1 MQEERL
7 KILFQYLEEEPNE
20 PFNVYAIAMEYINK
34 DIEKAKF
41 YLEKLLTEH
50 PDYVPT
56 YYHAAAV
63 YVELED
69 YINAEHT
76 YKLGI
81 EKAHQQQS
89 TKAFDELKRAYRML
103 LDEMEN

>member
-34 DIEKAKF
+34 DIQKAKF

-69 YINAEHT
+69 YTKAEQI
-76 YKLGI
+76 YLLGI

-89 TKAFDELKRAYRML
+89 MKAFDELKRAYRMF
-103 LDEMEN
+103 LDEME

>member
-20 PFNVYAIAMEYINK
+20 PFNVYAIAMEYMSK
-34 DIEKAKF
+34 DIQKAKF

-69 YINAEHT
+69 YTKVEHI
-76 YKLGI
+76 YQFGI

-89 TKAFDELKRAYRML
+89 MKAYDELKRAYRMF
-103 LDEMEN
+103 LDEME

>member
-20 PFNVYAIAMEYINK
+20 PFNIYAMAMEYINN
-34 DIEKAKF
+34 DVQKAKF
-41 YLEKLLTEH
+41 YLDRLLTEH

-56 YYHAAAV
+56 YYHAAVV
-63 YVELED
+63 YVDLED
-69 YINAEHT
+69 FTNAESI
-76 YKLGI
+76 YQLGI

-89 TKAFDELKRAYRML
+89 IKAFDELKRAYQMF
-103 LDEMEN
+103 LDEME

>member
-34 DIEKAKF
+34 DIQKAKF
-41 YLEKLLTEH
+41 YLERLLTEY
-50 PDYVPT
+50 PDYLPT
-56 YYHAAAV
+56 YYHVAAV
-63 YVELED
+63 YVDLED
-69 YINAEHT
+69 FTKAENI

-81 EKAHQQQS
+81 EKAQHQQS
-89 TKAFDELKRAYRML
+89 MKAFDELNRAYRMF
-103 LDEMEN
+103 LDEME